1 MRATAV
7 QKQTAASLAG
17 LTEQMAEIARQIVIV
32 HQRLDDVLA
41 RMEGME
47 STGEAAAATE
57 DSDAQTARKRKQG

>member
-17 LTEQMAEIARQIVIV
+17 LTEQLAEIARQIVIV

-41 RMEGME
+41 RIE
-47 STGEAAAATE
+47 SNAEVDAAETAEAETQAV
-57 DSDAQTARKRKQG
+57 RKRKQG